1 MLRLRRRERLRRKEV
16 EGVAERLLSA
26 FGAVTFAMDAAVERA
41 EVSDDLAALLLGEE
55 ILALEL
61 RGAPVLTVRGLLKWP
76 AAKRW
81 ATVDMGAV
89 PYVYNGA
96 DIMAPGI
103 VDADRE
109 IAAGNLVWV
118 RDERNKRP
126 LAVSWPAHESLM
138 AARRRYHRHHLY
150 ESAVGASLP
159 VIDTLRSFVRTGD
172 RVHRIEGSLSG
183 TLGFVTSEVM
193 KGAPLSLVVRWA
205 RELGYTEADPRDDLS
220 GLDSAR
226 KSVILARELGLS
238 ASLEDVSREP
248 LVPAE
253 LLQPGTLQD
262 LYEALRRH
270 DRAMA
275 ERCERLRREG
285 LALRYLMSIAVE
297 DGRGQ
302 LRLAPAEVNGAHRA
316 AQLQGVEAYVA
327 FTTDRHHEHPLV
339 VQGAGV
345 GGALTAGGVLAEIL
359 RLAVGHGAR

>member
-126 LAVSWPAHESLM
+126 LAVGEALMTGAEMAESRKGKSIQALHHVGDEYWTFGHE
-138 AARRRYHRHHLY
+138 
-150 ESAVGASLP
+150 
-159 VIDTLRSFVRTGD
+159 
-172 RVHRIEGSLSG
+172 
-183 TLGFVTSEVM
+183 
-193 KGAPLSLVVRWA
+193 
-205 RELGYTEADPRDDLS
+205 ELETP
-220 GLDSAR
+220 
-226 KSVILARELGLS
+226 
-238 ASLEDVSREP
+238 
-248 LVPAE
+248 PAE
-253 LLQPGTLQD
+253 
-262 LYEALRRH
+262 
-270 DRAMA
+270 
-275 ERCERLRREG
+275 
-285 LALRYLMSIAVE
+285 
-297 DGRGQ
+297 
-302 LRLAPAEVNGAHRA
+302 APEKA
-316 AQLQGVEAYVA
+316 
-327 FTTDRHHEHPLV
+327 
-339 VQGAGV
+339 
-345 GGALTAGGVLAEIL
+345 
-359 RLAVGHGAR
+359 